1 MLPSSFVVKIPRHLW
16 TGDWR
21 IDTEASREAA
31 EEAAARHRE
40 AVRRAAAE
48 REAALADAEPPRDRR
63 GLIIA
68 TALMAL
74 AAVAAAFT
82 IGLLVPRHNSS
93 GGVAPLPA
101 VSSSQIKPQRG
112 QTVASAVYA
121 SARPAVVSVKT
132 DEGSGTGF
140 LISTSGKLVTNAHVV
155 SGNSRVVVRFGSH
168 GTSLD
173 GAVVATDQSSDLAVV
188 SIDPR
193 AVPSGVKPLQFADS
207 RTVQI
212 GDTAIAIGNPFGLD
226 RTVTQ
231 GIVSGLGRH
240 IQAPSGFQIDS
251 VIQTDAPINPG
262 NSGGPLLDTL
272 GRVIGVNSQI
282 ATGGSQGNVG
292 IGFAVPSNTVRQVV
306 PRLEKGET
314 VQHPYLGIST
324 SDSPSISA
332 SGAPVQAVTPGGP
345 ADKAGVQQ
353 GDVIIRV
360 GSTQVSESS
369 DVSAAIAARK
379 PGDTVDV
386 VVQRGGGTVVLHV
399 KLGVQPKKTP

>member
-1 MLPSSFVVKIPRHLW
+1 
-16 TGDWR
+16 
-21 IDTEASREAA
+21 
-31 EEAAARHRE
+31 
-40 AVRRAAAE
+40 
-48 REAALADAEPPRDRR
+48 
-63 GLIIA
+63 
-68 TALMAL
+68 
-74 AAVAAAFT
+74 
-82 IGLLVPRHNSS
+82 
-93 GGVAPLPA
+93 
-101 VSSSQIKPQRG
+101 
-112 QTVASAVYA
+112 VYA
-121 SARPAVVSVKT
+121 SASPAVVSIKT
-132 DEGSGTGF
+132 NEGSGTGF

-173 GAVVATDQSSDLAVV
+173 GAVVASDQSSDLAVV

-193 AVPSGVKPLQFADS
+193 AVPSGIKPLQFADS

-240 IQAPSGFQIDS
+240 IQAPSGFSIDS

-262 NSGGPLLDTL
+262 NSGGPLLDTS

-282 ATGGSQGNVG
+282 ATGGSDGNVG

-306 PRLEKGET
+306 PRLEKGEQ

-324 SDSPSISA
+324 ADNASLSS
-332 SGAPVQAVTPGGP
+332 SGAPVEQVAPGGP
-345 ADKAGVQQ
+345 ADKAGLQQ

-360 GSTQVSESS
+360 GSTQVTESS

-379 PGDTVDV
+379 PGETVDV
-386 VVQRGGGTVVLHV
+386 VVQRAGGTVVLHV
-399 KLGVQPKKTP
+399 KLGVQPKTP